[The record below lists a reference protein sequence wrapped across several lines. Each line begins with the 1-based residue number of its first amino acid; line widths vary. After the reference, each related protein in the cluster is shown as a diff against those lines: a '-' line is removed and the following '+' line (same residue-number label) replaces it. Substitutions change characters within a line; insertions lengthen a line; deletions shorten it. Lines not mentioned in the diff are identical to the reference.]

1 MRYALMRSMDISN
14 GTFVGASLFVQGCRF
29 HCKNCFNQETWD
41 FNGGKEWTQESK
53 DTFLSLINKPH
64 IKRVSILGGEP
75 LVEENVDD
83 VVDLMKSIKEL
94 YPDKVIWVYT
104 GYRIEEL
111 SESTRNDIFQYAD
124 IIVDGRFVDELKNIT
139 LKFRGSSN
147 QRVIDVKK
155 TIEQE
160 KIVLYCD

>member
-1 MRYALMRSMDISN
+1 MRSMDISN
-14 GTFVGASLFVQGCRF
+14 GIFVGASLFVQGCRF

-53 DTFLSLINKPH
+53 DTFLNLINKPH

-75 LVEENVDD
+75 LVEENVND
-83 VVDLMKSIKEL
+83 VVDLMRSIKEL

-111 SESTRNDIFQYAD
+111 SESTRNDIFKYAD
-124 IIVDGRFVDELKNIT
+124 IIVDGRFVDELKDIT